1 MKDAWIFNEYFFMK
15 RISTRLSKQTV
26 SGLKLLALF
35 FLMIIVMPAASRG
48 QGLPVP
54 QLNLDDLFFQ
64 AQDLAFEQEGAAARE
79 LCLQILEI
87 NPDYHDAS
95 ILMARTLSWEERY
108 DEAKEIL
115 KGVLDKEP
123 ANKSALLA
131 MTDNL
136 AWAGQ
141 YQEAIEYFDKVII
154 TDPNNPDLLFRKA
167 QMLNELGEY
176 QPTVILLNQILD
188 IDPTHREAKMLLST
202 IEVGRLRNFVGVG
215 YRGDYFEMANSWHLF
230 YAEYGRRTQALGTVI
245 ARVNVANRYE
255 MTGTQFEVDAYPTL
269 GSGTYLYLN
278 AGYSPHEKLFP
289 IFRAGL
295 ELFQKLPRAWEA
307 SAGFRL
313 LNFEENDL
321 FIVTGSL
328 SKYYKQYY
336 FSFRPFFTFASNTPN
351 SQSYFFTVRRYFSSP
366 DHHLSITAGTGFSV
380 DDDALIGAEV
390 YNLESNKVMLWYQQ
404 KATPQLIIR
413 AGAGYQHYK
422 NGVWGNKYSVE
433 AGIAY
438 LF

>member
-1 MKDAWIFNEYFFMK
+1 MKNNTS
-15 RISTRLSKQTV
+15 RIPKKSE
-26 SGLKLLALF
+26 SGWWLLAIL
-35 FLMIIVMPAASRG
+35 LGTVLLMPAISRA
-48 QGLPVP
+48 QDLPVP

-64 AQDLAFEQEGAAARE
+64 AQDLAFEQEGEAARE
-79 LCLQILEI
+79 LCQQILDI
-87 NPDYHDAS
+87 NPNYHDAS
-95 ILMARTLSWEERY
+95 ILMARTLSWEQRY
-108 DEAKEIL
+108 DDAREIL
-115 KGVLDKEP
+115 LRVLQKEP

-141 YQEAIEYFDKVII
+141 FQEAIEYFDKVII

-202 IEVGRLRNFVGVG
+202 IEVGRLKNFVGLG
-215 YRGDYFEMANSWHLF
+215 YRGDFFEMANSWHLF
-230 YAEYGRRTQALGTVI
+230 YAEYGRRTQTLGTVI
-245 ARVNVANRYE
+245 ARVNMANRYQ
-255 MTGTQFEVDAYPTL
+255 MTGAQFEVDAYPTL
-269 GSGTYLYLN
+269 GQGTYLYLN
-278 AGYSPHEKLFP
+278 AGYSPHPKLFP
-289 IFRAGL
+289 IFRGGL

-351 SQSYFFTVRRYFSSP
+351 SQSYFFTIRRYFSSP
-366 DHHLSITAGTGFSV
+366 DHHLSLTAGTGFSA

-413 AGAGYQHYK
+413 AGAGYQYYK
-422 NGVWGNKYSVE
+422 NGVYGNKYSVE

>member
-1 MKDAWIFNEYFFMK
+1 MKKNSNQILNPY
-15 RISTRLSKQTV
+15 L
-26 SGLKLLALF
+26 SGLRLLAMFMMLV
-35 FLMIIVMPAASRG
+35 MVMPVDSRA

-64 AQDLAFEQEGAAARE
+64 AQDLAFDQEGEAARE
-79 LCLQILEI
+79 LCKQILDI

-95 ILMARTLSWEERY
+95 ILMARTLGWEQRY

-115 KGVLDKEP
+115 LGVLEKEP

-131 MTDNL
+131 ITDVL

-154 TDPNNPDLLFRKA
+154 TDPNNLDLLFRKA

-176 QPTVILLNQILD
+176 QPSVILLNQILD
-188 IDPTHREAKMLLST
+188 IDPSYREAKMLLST
-202 IEVGRLRNFVGVG
+202 IEVGRLKNFVGLG
-215 YRGDYFEMANSWHLF
+215 YRGDYFQMANSWHLF
-230 YAEYGRRTQALGTVI
+230 YAEYGRRTQTLGTLI
-245 ARVNVANRYE
+245 ARLNVANRYDK
-255 MTGTQFEVDAYPTL
+255 TGAQFEVDAYPSL
-269 GSGTYLYLN
+269 GPGTYLYLN
-278 AGYSPHEKLFP
+278 AGYSPHSELFP
-289 IFRAGL
+289 IFRGGL

-313 LNFEENDL
+313 LSFEENDL
-321 FIVTGSL
+321 FILTGSL
-328 SKYYKQYY
+328 SRYYRQYY
-336 FSFRPFFTFASNTPN
+336 FGFRPFFDFASNTPN
-351 SQSYFFTVRRYFSSP
+351 SQSYFFTIRRYFSSP
-366 DHHLSITAGTGFSV
+366 DHHLSITAGTGFSA

-422 NGVWGNKYSVE
+422 DGVYGNKYSVE

>member
-1 MKDAWIFNEYFFMK
+1 MKKNINFNTKLPFSLK
-15 RISTRLSKQTV
+15 
-26 SGLKLLALF
+26 GLKGFIFILLFAF
-35 FLMIIVMPAASRG
+35 SAGTSG
-48 QGLPVP
+48 QALPVP

-64 AQDLAFEQEGAAARE
+64 AQDLAFEQEGASARE
-79 LCLQILEI
+79 LCLQILDI

-95 ILMARTLSWEERY
+95 ILMARTLAWEQRY
-108 DEAKEIL
+108 EEASEIL
-115 KGVLDKEP
+115 QGVISKDP
-123 ANKSALLA
+123 SNKAALLA
-131 MTDNL
+131 MTDVQ
-136 AWAGQ
+136 AWAGN
-141 YQEAIEYFDKVII
+141 YKEAIEYLDKVII
-154 TDPNNPDLLFRKA
+154 GDPTNPDLLFRKA

-176 QPTVILLNQILD
+176 QPTVLLLHQILD
-188 IDPTHREAKMLLST
+188 IDPTHRDAKLLLSS
-202 IEVGRLRNFVGVG
+202 IEVGRLRNFVGIG

-230 YAEYGRRTQALGTVI
+230 YAEYGRRTNALGTVI
-245 ARVNVANRYE
+245 SRVNVADRFG
-255 MTGTQFEVDAYPTL
+255 MTGLQFEVDAYPTL
-269 GSGTYLYLN
+269 GPGTYMYLN

-295 ELFQKLPRAWEA
+295 ELFQKLPAAWEI
-307 SAGFRL
+307 SAGLRL
-313 LNFEENDL
+313 LNFAENDL
-321 FIVTGSL
+321 LILTGSL
-328 SKYYKQYY
+328 SKYYKKYY
-336 FSFRPFFTFASNTPN
+336 FSFRPFYTLASNTPS

-366 DHHLSITAGTGFSV
+366 DHHLSITAGTGFSA

-433 AGIAY
+433 AGVAY

>member
-1 MKDAWIFNEYFFMK
+1 MKKDINLNLKLPFSPK
-15 RISTRLSKQTV
+15 
-26 SGLKLLALF
+26 GLKGLLSILLF
-35 FLMIIVMPAASRG
+35 AFSAGTSG
-48 QGLPVP
+48 QALPVP

-64 AQDLAFEQEGAAARE
+64 AQDLAFEQEGASARE

-95 ILMARTLSWEERY
+95 ILMARTLAWEQRY
-108 DEAKEIL
+108 EEAAEIL
-115 KGVLDKEP
+115 QEVIVKDP
-123 ANKSALLA
+123 SNKAALLA
-131 MTDNL
+131 MTDVQ
-136 AWAGQ
+136 AWAGNFK
-141 YQEAIEYFDKVII
+141 EAIEYLDKVIVG
-154 TDPNNPDLLFRKA
+154 DPTNPDLLFRKA

-176 QPTVILLNQILD
+176 QPTVLLLHQILD
-188 IDPTHREAKMLLST
+188 IDPTHRDAKILLSS
-202 IEVGRLRNFVGVG
+202 IEVGRLKNFVGIG

-230 YAEYGRRTQALGTVI
+230 YAEYGRRTNAFGTVI
-245 ARVNVANRYE
+245 SRVNVADRFG
-255 MTGTQFEVDAYPTL
+255 MTGLQFEADAYPTL
-269 GSGTYLYLN
+269 GPGTYLYLN
-278 AGYSPHEKLFP
+278 AGYSPHENLFP

-295 ELFQKLPRAWEA
+295 ELFQKLPSAWEV
-307 SAGFRL
+307 SAGLRL
-313 LNFEENDL
+313 LNFAENDL
-321 FIVTGSL
+321 LILTGSL
-328 SKYYKQYY
+328 SKYYKKYY
-336 FSFRPFFTFASNTPN
+336 FSFRPFYTLASNTPS

-366 DHHLSITAGTGFSV
+366 DHHLSITAGTGFSA

-433 AGIAY
+433 AGVAY

>member
-1 MKDAWIFNEYFFMK
+1 MKKNINFNTKLPFSLK
-15 RISTRLSKQTV
+15 
-26 SGLKLLALF
+26 GLKGFIFILLFAF
-35 FLMIIVMPAASRG
+35 SAGTSG
-48 QGLPVP
+48 QALPVP

-64 AQDLAFEQEGAAARE
+64 AQDLAFEQEGASARE
-79 LCLQILEI
+79 LCLQILDI

-95 ILMARTLSWEERY
+95 ILMARTLAWEQRY
-108 DEAKEIL
+108 EEAAEIL
-115 KGVLDKEP
+115 QGVISKDP
-123 ANKSALLA
+123 SNKAALLA
-131 MTDNL
+131 MTDVQ
-136 AWAGQ
+136 AWAGN
-141 YQEAIEYFDKVII
+141 YKEAIEYLDKVII
-154 TDPNNPDLLFRKA
+154 GDPTNPDLLFRKA

-176 QPTVILLNQILD
+176 QPTVLLLHQILD
-188 IDPTHREAKMLLST
+188 IDPTHRDAKLLLSS
-202 IEVGRLRNFVGVG
+202 IEVGRLRNFVGIG

-230 YAEYGRRTQALGTVI
+230 YAEYGRRTNALGTVI
-245 ARVNVANRYE
+245 SRVNVADRFG
-255 MTGTQFEVDAYPTL
+255 MTGLQFEVDAYPTL
-269 GSGTYLYLN
+269 GPGTYMYLN

-295 ELFQKLPRAWEA
+295 ELFQKLPAAWEI
-307 SAGFRL
+307 SAGLRL
-313 LNFEENDL
+313 LNFAENDL
-321 FIVTGSL
+321 LILTGSL
-328 SKYYKQYY
+328 SKYYKKYY
-336 FSFRPFFTFASNTPN
+336 FSFRPFYTLASNTPS

-366 DHHLSITAGTGFSV
+366 DHHLSITAGTGFSA

-433 AGIAY
+433 AGVAY